1 MTEPRTLPLFDPT
14 ATPQSWNER
23 MVPGEYAI
31 LYANLQP
38 QLLEQPPGSHPVTGP
53 ICVVFDSLPAA
64 EAYAERQVAQF
75 PRLRCNIYDHNGMG
89 HDPIRQICGIHG
101 RDTNEISAGFRR
113 WGGSALLLLSII
125 LGIAEWRSDFT
136 LTWAGTIA
144 SRLAPAGVVLLVT
157 ELAIIAEAKLKKRR
171 AKQVKA

>member
-1 MTEPRTLPLFDPT
+1 MAEPRTLPLFDPN

-38 QLLEQPPGSHPVTGP
+38 PLLDQPPGSLPPTGP
-53 ICVVFDSLPAA
+53 VCVVFDNLPAA
-64 EAYAERQVAQF
+64 EAYAERQAAQF
-75 PRLRCNIYDHNGMG
+75 PRLRCNIYDHTGMSR
-89 HDPIRQICGIHG
+89 HPIRQICGIHG

-113 WGGSALLLLSII
+113 WGGSVLLLLSIV
-125 LGIAEWRSDFT
+125 LGIAEWRSGST

-144 SRLAPAGVVLLVT
+144 SRLAPAGLILLVT
-157 ELAIIAEAKLKKRR
+157 ELAIVVEARLKKRR
-171 AKQVKA
+171 ALQGKA